1 MKANNYNDKK
11 KYIMSKVKKAFAFDQ
26 NKVFLFS

>member
-1 MKANNYNDKK
+1 MKANNYNKK
-11 KYIMSKVKKAFAFDQ
+11 KYIMSKVKKAFAYDQ